1 MKPVVIAGGVVLALG
16 VGAVLVFR
24 GEKSQEPANSA
35 TVERVATVTRGD
47 LDMTVSADGVVEP
60 INSVEIRSKASGEIK
75 ELTFEE
81 GDAVKKGDLLIAL
94 DQTTTRNDYEQAKA
108 DLELAEANE
117 KQQENNH
124 RRSQELFDK
133 KLLSEQELDA
143 AYVELVR
150 ARSGVI
156 KARAALSSA
165 DERLRD
171 TRIRAP
177 IAGIIL
183 TKNVE
188 IGQIIS
194 SAVSNVSGGTLLAT
208 LADMNK
214 VYVTT
219 SVDEVDIGH
228 VAVGQRATVV
238 ADAYPD
244 EQFSG
249 EVVRI
254 APLGK
259 TEQTITTFSVIIL
272 VQNRRG
278 LLKAGM
284 SASVDIEVFKKEQI
298 LLVPSE
304 AVKDPRSEQG
314 RALLALMQ
322 QDSSSGGAASDSG
335 APGSLGQ
342 GMRERMQ
349 NASPE
354 EREAMRQRFQE
365 RLAQMSPE
373 ERQRVMEMRQRWGGG
388 GNPGPEGSR
397 GSQVPL
403 DMRARRR
410 LVMVREGDK
419 FVPRFIQVGVSN
431 FDSAEVLQGLKEGDE
446 VLTSTISRAML
457 SAQEFNERLRSRSS
471 IGPASSGGRR

>member
-1 MKPVVIAGGVVLALG
+1 MKRLIVVAVLAVILG
-16 VGAVLVFR
+16 TGAVLIFR
-24 GEKSQEPANSA
+24 GQETQEPQNGT
-35 TVERVATVTRGD
+35 TVERVATVTRGE
-47 LDMTVSADGVVEP
+47 LNMTVSADGVVEP
-60 INSVEIRSKASGEIK
+60 INSVEIRSKASGEIT

-108 DLELAEANE
+108 DLELAEANQ

-124 RRSQELFDK
+124 RRSKELFDK
-133 KLLSEQELDA
+133 KLLSEQDLDA
-143 AYVELVR
+143 AYVQLIS
-150 ARSGVI
+150 ARSSVI

-165 DERLRD
+165 EERLRD

-177 IAGIIL
+177 ISGIIL

-214 VYVTT
+214 VYVET

-228 VAVGQRATVV
+228 VIVGQQATVV

-244 EQFSG
+244 EQFTG
-249 EVVRI
+249 EVIRI
-254 APLGK
+254 SPLGK

-284 SASVDIEVFKKEQI
+284 SASVEIEVFKKEDI
-298 LLVPSE
+298 LLVPTE

-314 RALLALMQ
+314 RAMLALMN
-322 QDSSSGGAASDSG
+322 QDSSGGPARADSG
-335 APGSLGQ
+335 AGPGLGA

-349 NASPE
+349 NATPE
-354 EREAMRQRFQE
+354 EREAMRKRFQE

-373 ERQRVMEMRQRWGGG
+373 ERQRIMEMRGRWAGG
-388 GNPGPEGSR
+388 GNAPSAGGGAER
-397 GSQVPL
+397 ASQIPL

-410 LVMVREGDK
+410 VVMVKEGDG
-419 FVPRFIQVGVSN
+419 FVPRMILVGVSN

-446 VLTSTISRAML
+446 VLTSTFSRAMQ
-457 SAQEFNERLRSRSS
+457 SAQEFNERLRSRTS
-471 IGPASSGGRR
+471 IGGRR

>member
-1 MKPVVIAGGVVLALG
+1 MKRILIIVGLVLVLG
-16 VGAVLVFR
+16 VAAVLIFGREEQAVPTN
-24 GEKSQEPANSA
+24 GA

-47 LDMTVSADGVVEP
+47 LEMTVSADGIVQP
-60 INSVEIRSKASGEIK
+60 INSVEIRSKASGEI
-75 ELTFEE
+75 EQLTFEE
-81 GDAVKKGDLLIAL
+81 GDAVNKGDLLIAL
-94 DQTTTRNDYEQAKA
+94 DQTTTRNDYEQAQA
-108 DLELAEANE
+108 DLELAEANA

-124 RRSQELFDK
+124 RRSKELFDK
-133 KLLSEQELDA
+133 HLLSEQELDA
-143 AYVELVR
+143 AYVELIR
-150 ARSGVI
+150 ARSNVI

-165 DERLRD
+165 EERLQD

-177 IAGIIL
+177 ISGIIL
-183 TKNVE
+183 TKSVE

-208 LADMNK
+208 LADMDR
-214 VYVTT
+214 VHVET

-228 VAVGQRATVV
+228 VMVGQRAKVV

-244 EQFSG
+244 EEFSG

-284 SASVDIEVFKKEQI
+284 SASVDIEVFRKDSI
-298 LLVPSE
+298 LLVPAE

-314 RALLALMQ
+314 RAMLALLPR
-322 QDSSSGGAASDSG
+322 DSTGADTT
-335 APGSLGQ
+335 APGFGT

-349 NASPE
+349 NATPQ
-354 EREAMRQRFQE
+354 EREEMRKRFQE
-365 RLAQMSPE
+365 RMAQMSPE
-373 ERQRVMEMRQRWGGG
+373 ERQRMMEMRQRWGGG
-388 GNPGPEGSR
+388 SPGDASR
-397 GSQVPL
+397 SSQIPL

-410 LVMVREGDK
+410 VVMVREGDT
-419 FVPRFIQVGVSN
+419 FVPRIIRVGVSN
-431 FDSAEVLQGLKEGDE
+431 FDSAEVLEGLNEGDE
-446 VLTSTISRAML
+446 VLTSTLSRAML
-457 SAQEFNERLRSRSS
+457 SAQEFNERIRSRTS
-471 IGPASSGGRR
+471 IGPAGGGRR